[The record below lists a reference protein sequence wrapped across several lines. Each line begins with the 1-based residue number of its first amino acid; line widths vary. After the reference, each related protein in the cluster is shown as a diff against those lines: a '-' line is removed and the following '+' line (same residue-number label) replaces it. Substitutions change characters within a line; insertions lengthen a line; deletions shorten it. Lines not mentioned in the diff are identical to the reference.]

1 MAECQNTIATL
12 QHMRRVQH
20 LLCDFAIGLLRRGQ
34 RHDESKLGPE
44 EKPHFD
50 RQTPMLAG
58 VAFGSPEYE
67 AALARLGEAL
77 RHHYAMN
84 SHHPEHYP
92 DGIAGMDL
100 YDLVEMVL
108 DWKASAERRPSVD
121 MGLEVAF
128 ARFAVEPQL
137 QAIIR
142 NTARRSG
149 WLQDAPDETPDL
161 TSIARQGGHD
171 AEDDTPRR

>member
-1 MAECQNTIATL
+1 MSMVECSNTIATL

-50 RQTPMLAG
+50 RETPMLSG
-58 VAFGSPEYE
+58 VDFGSPACE
-67 AALARLGEAL
+67 AALGRLKDAL
-77 RHHYAMN
+77 RHHYASN

-108 DWKASAERRPSVD
+108 DWKASSERRPIVD
-121 MGLEVAF
+121 MGLEAAF
-128 ARFAVEPQL
+128 SRFAVEPQL

-149 WLQDAPDETPDL
+149 WLGDPPDL
-161 TSIARQGGHD
+161 KSIARQRGHD
-171 AEDDTPRR
+171 AEEDTPRG

>member
-1 MAECQNTIATL
+1 MAEGDNTIATL

-34 RHDESKLGPE
+34 HHDDSKLGPV

-50 RQTPMLAG
+50 RESPMLSG
-58 VAFGSPEYE
+58 DFGSAAYE
-67 AALARLGEAL
+67 AALSRLTVAL
-77 RHHYAMN
+77 RHHYAHN

-100 YDLVEMVL
+100 YDLIEMVL
-108 DWKASAERRPSVD
+108 DWKASSERRPIVD
-121 MGLEVAF
+121 MGLEQAF
-128 ARFAVEPQL
+128 SRFAVEPQL

-142 NTARRSG
+142 NTALRSG
-149 WLQDAPDETPDL
+149 WLGLSEM

-171 AEDDTPRR
+171 AATEDPRA

>member
-1 MAECQNTIATL
+1 MAEGHNTIATL

-34 RHDESKLGPE
+34 HHDDSKLGPV

-50 RQTPMLAG
+50 RESPMLSG
-58 VAFGSPEYE
+58 VDFGSAAYE
-67 AALARLGEAL
+67 AALSRLTVAL
-77 RHHYAMN
+77 RHHYAHN

-100 YDLVEMVL
+100 YDLIEMVL
-108 DWKASAERRPSVD
+108 DWKASSERRPIVD
-121 MGLEVAF
+121 MGLEQAF
-128 ARFAVEPQL
+128 SRFAVEPQL

-142 NTARRSG
+142 NTALRSG
-149 WLQDAPDETPDL
+149 WLGLSEM

-171 AEDDTPRR
+171 AATEDPRA